1 MDSCTTALT
10 MIFNTII
17 ATHLQ
22 SVFSTHTQK
31 NTTRYKKHYIKSP
44 SLAIFCLP
52 DEKQYYFSRGENGVC
67 LNSISAEVKQDW
79 LWAKHLQYPSP
90 HTHTHTLC

>member
-22 SVFSTHTQK
+22 SVFS
-31 NTTRYKKHYIKSP
+31 TRYKKHYIKSP

-67 LNSISAEVKQDW
+67 LNSISAEVKQD
-79 LWAKHLQYPSP
+79 
-90 HTHTHTLC
+90 